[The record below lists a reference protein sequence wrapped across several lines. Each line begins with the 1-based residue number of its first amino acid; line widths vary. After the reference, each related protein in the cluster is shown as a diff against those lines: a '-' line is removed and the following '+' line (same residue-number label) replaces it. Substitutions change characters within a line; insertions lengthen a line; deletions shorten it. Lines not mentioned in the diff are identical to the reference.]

1 MSLEETVI
9 NIHKF
14 SKDEDTLLSTYMEE
28 SKLKDIT
35 DKDMRKTIKLATA
48 ELDYPNMKNT
58 SGKD

>member
-1 MSLEETVI
+1 MSLGETVI

-14 SKDEDTLLSTYMEE
+14 SKVGDTLLSTYMEE

-48 ELDYPNMKNT
+48 KLDYPNMKNT
-58 SGKD
+58 SRKD